1 MHGTLAPSG
10 FTPVPEQN
18 TQFTAGSFTS
28 TFPFPLQTWQLD
40 ISESNSKGS
49 FPVPLQYAHV
59 IIFFMAYIELLIK
72 KSGVESTVKV
82 DPTPLRPHL
91 LLPICYFFKGK

>member
-18 TQFTAGSFTS
+18 TQLTAGSFTS
-28 TFPFPLQTWQLD
+28 TFPFPMQTWQLD
-40 ISESNSKGS
+40 ISESNSNGS

-59 IIFFMAYIELLIK
+59 IIFFMAYKLKTVELMERATSTLLI
-72 KSGVESTVKV
+72 ST
-82 DPTPLRPHL
+82 
-91 LLPICYFFKGK
+91 

>member
-18 TQFTAGSFTS
+18 TQLTAGSFTS
-28 TFPFPLQTWQLD
+28 TFPFPMQTWQLD
-40 ISESNSKGS
+40 ISESNSNGS

-59 IIFFMAYIELLIK
+59 IIFFMAYNNPGLEKYSNAKLIFD
-72 KSGVESTVKV
+72 V
-82 DPTPLRPHL
+82 
-91 LLPICYFFKGK
+91 